1 MIIAYLERH
10 NDEKNMHRFYRLAIC
25 PTLFGEYALVREWG
39 RCTGRPT
46 YGKRGQRMEEWF
58 NQEAEAQAAA
68 EKLKASKCKKG
79 YQLRLFG

>member
-10 NDEKNMHRFYRLAIC
+10 NDEKNMHRFYRLAIY

-39 RCTGRPT
+39 RCTSRPT
-46 YGKRGQRMEEWF
+46 YGKRGQRKEEWF
-58 NQEAEAQAAA
+58 AQEAEAQAAA
-68 EKLKASKCKKG
+68 EKLKTSKCKKG